1 MFRCRC
7 AIPCTYH
14 PAKHAEEPGCGPEC
28 TPTFSLKG
36 VETPFSGTALL
47 FLVAAALWLV
57 YLVPIWMRRSEYLAT
72 ERNAARLG
80 QTLRLLAETNET
92 TEEIRAELSA
102 REIAKQHRIAERK
115 LKEVSYTKAEV
126 SARRRRIL
134 RSTTTFF
141 TVIGLFGLLSSIS
154 LQAAFWV
161 TVALA
166 GKTLVGFVVLAVL
179 ARQARTSVAKAS
191 MVAPAPNSQSSRTVR
206 STRAWTP
213 PTIPAPLSARQAVS
227 LQESLPSREEL
238 LRKARIAAAQARPE
252 EAAAEAKTLAPV
264 SQFDQMGRV
273 PQRESG
279 ATHDLD
285 EVLRRRR
292 AV

>member
-1 MFRCRC
+1 M
-7 AIPCTYH
+7 
-14 PAKHAEEPGCGPEC
+14 
-28 TPTFSLKG
+28 
-36 VETPFSGTALL
+36 ETPFSGTALL
-47 FLVAAALWLV
+47 LLVAAALWLV

-126 SARRRRIL
+126 AARRRRIL
-134 RSTTTFF
+134 RSTTTLF
-141 TVIGLFGLLSSIS
+141 TAIGLFGLVSSIS

-161 TVALA
+161 TVALG
-166 GKTLVGFVVLAVL
+166 GKTLLGFIVLAFL
-179 ARQARTSVAKAS
+179 ARQQRGSVAK
-191 MVAPAPNSQSSRTVR
+191 VAHATPIQRTEPARVAR
-206 STRAWTP
+206 SARAWTP
-213 PTIPAPLSARQAVS
+213 PTLPEPLSARQAVS

-238 LRKARIAAAQARPE
+238 LRKARMAAAQARPQ
-252 EAAAEAKTLAPV
+252 EAAAEAQTLAPV

-273 PQRESG
+273 PQRGS
-279 ATHDLD
+279 AAAHDLD